1 MQHFP
6 FERENNII
14 DKGVYSK
21 VQLFRFLFNHKL
33 DDIEERTK
41 MPIFKWFYKGKEIIN
56 EYQGPIKD
64 EISEGM
70 YLNWFNH

>member
-1 MQHFP
+1 
-6 FERENNII
+6 
-14 DKGVYSK
+14 
-21 VQLFRFLFNHKL
+21 
-33 DDIEERTK
+33 